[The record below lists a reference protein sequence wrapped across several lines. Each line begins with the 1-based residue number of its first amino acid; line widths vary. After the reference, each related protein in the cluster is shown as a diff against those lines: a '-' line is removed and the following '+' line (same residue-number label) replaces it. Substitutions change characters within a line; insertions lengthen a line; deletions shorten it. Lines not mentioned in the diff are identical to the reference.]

1 MIERMYNEDG
11 LKPSNYINNILK
23 NLNNDILDIDT
34 KKHIVNIL
42 NIEYVNS
49 VKYLNKEYSF

>member
-1 MIERMYNEDG
+1 MIERMYNEDD

-34 KKHIVNIL
+34 KKHCKS
-42 NIEYVNS
+42 VNS
-49 VKYLNKEYSF
+49 IKYLNKDYTF